1 MHGVSFPL
9 GGRSQPKQ
17 LHDDIRLLAA
27 GLGNAPNFYFTSSP
41 PPPPLVANVA
51 NHVGNCLLISGG
63 EGTPTCDTNYHVT
76 GAEREREIK
85 VRVKNILERP
95 LCPTGQY
102 VLDLKNSFKAPGRL
116 FKKQNFQI
124 HICKKIKKIVQ
135 FFL

>member
-1 MHGVSFPL
+1 MKCLFLWEVGQSQTAPRRLPTF
-9 GGRSQPKQ
+9 GGRIGKCSEV
-17 LHDDIRLLAA
+17 L
-27 GLGNAPNFYFTSSP
+27 FYVLFFFS
-41 PPPPLVANVA
+41 PLVANVA